1 MVGQRLPAP
10 APAPAAPRAQAGHLS
25 HPLLPRAD
33 WAAIRELTQA
43 AQHQQ
48 HSLASAP
55 SLALDATMQSAGSP
69 SGSGPP
75 SQQRSSANTSAEVSS
90 SSSAQVSSSS
100 PRTRHHA
107 WTAPTAAQ
115 QGQLELRAG
124 QPIVGVAPTPS
135 FAFRPTLHWQSAPGP
150 TSSAASSPARDPP
163 PPPHQALPPEPSWHR
178 SSSSSSSQAPPPPPA
193 LRTSLPSRLGSPP
206 CPPDLP
212 ASPDQLDALHPA
224 PGGQQLPTA
233 GRLRGQVA
241 TTAFR
246 DSWQA
251 GSAGERAQQPGSGG
265 SPGAAWRSA
274 GPAEQQGQGPN
285 PQLHH
290 SAAQVCATE
299 HSAGPT
305 PPVWW
310 RDNPAAWDEGRQEQQ
325 QHQASHHLHP
335 QEDQGQQHSWQPPPC
350 TQHQPDPA
358 HPAHP
363 APRPQHPDAPP
374 ATQDF
379 AQGAS
384 SSPAGQQQQQ
394 HDSGH
399 PAGVRAAASS
409 QAAGGAHGLP
419 SPSAGVSQVAPS
431 AYKGS
436 TSDLISSLFARYSS
450 AQAFLEEVRR
460 K

>member
-1 MVGQRLPAP
+1 MVGQRLPAS

-25 HPLLPRAD
+25 HPLQPRAD

-55 SLALDATMQSAGSP
+55 SLALDAPMQPARSP

-90 SSSAQVSSSS
+90 SSSAQ
-100 PRTRHHA
+100 
-107 WTAPTAAQ
+107 
-115 QGQLELRAG
+115 LELRAG

-135 FAFRPTLHWQSAPGP
+135 FAFRPTLHWQPAPGP

-163 PPPHQALPPEPSWHR
+163 PPPHQAPCPEPSWHR
-178 SSSSSSSQAPPPPPA
+178 SSSSSSSQAPPHPPA
-193 LRTSLPSRLGSPP
+193 PQTSPPSRLGSPF

-212 ASPDQLDALHPA
+212 ASPDQLDALHLA

-233 GRLRGQVA
+233 GRLRGQVS
-241 TTAFR
+241 TTALR
-246 DSWQA
+246 DSWQG
-251 GSAGERAQQPGSGG
+251 GSAGDQVQQPGSGAL
-265 SPGAAWRSA
+265 GAAWRSA
-274 GPAEQQGQGPN
+274 GPAEQQGQGPD
-285 PQLHH
+285 PQLRH

-299 HSAGPT
+299 HSAGP
-305 PPVWW
+305 PPPQSVDPVWW

-358 HPAHP
+358 HPA
-363 APRPQHPDAPP
+363 PRPQHPDAPP

-379 AQGAS
+379 AQAAS
-384 SSPAGQQQQQ
+384 SSPAEQQQQ